1 LKRRT
6 ILILKTGETL
16 APVKVLFG
24 DFEDWIAD
32 GLGCSVADLD
42 VANVYRGGGLADS
55 LPEASEISGVVIT
68 GSPAMV
74 TERPD
79 WSESSARWLADL
91 VREDAVPVLG
101 LCYGH
106 QLLAHALGGEVGPNP
121 NGREMGTVDVTFS
134 DDALSSTPTPTPTP
148 TDASTCESNLEDP
161 FAPLFERGVFP
172 GHMSHVESVL
182 RPPPGA
188 SVLARTALD
197 PHSVLAFGPRQWGVQ
212 FHPEFDRPIL
222 RRYVEARR
230 EILAGEG
237 LDPDA
242 MIESAVETPELTEVL
257 RRFARL
263 AATRA

>member
-1 LKRRT
+1 MKRRT

-16 APVKVLFG
+16 PPVKELYG

-32 GLGCSVADLD
+32 GLGRSLADLE
-42 VANVYRGGGLADS
+42 VANVYRGGRPGDS
-55 LPEASEISGVVIT
+55 LPKANEISGVVVT

-79 WSESSARWLADL
+79 WSEASARWLAEL
-91 VREDAVPVLG
+91 VRDDAVPVLG

-106 QLLAHALGGEVGPNP
+106 QLLAHGLGGEVGPNP

-134 DDALSSTPTPTPTP
+134 DDALSSSSPG
-148 TDASTCESNLEDP
+148 ASSIEFDRADP
-161 FAPLFERGVFP
+161 LAPLFERGVFP
-172 GHMSHVESVL
+172 AHMSHVESVL

-188 SVLARTALD
+188 RVLARTALD

-230 EILAGEG
+230 EILVGEG

-242 MIESAVETPELTEVL
+242 MIDSSVETPDLTRVL
-257 RRFARL
+257 RRFAEV
-263 AATRA
+263 AAAGQ